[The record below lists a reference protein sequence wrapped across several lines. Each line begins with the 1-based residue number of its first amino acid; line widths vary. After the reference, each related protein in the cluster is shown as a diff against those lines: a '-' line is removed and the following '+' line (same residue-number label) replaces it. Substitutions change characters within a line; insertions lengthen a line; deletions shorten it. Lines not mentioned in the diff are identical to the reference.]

1 MAIGLGNVQAVLGS
15 STPIS
20 EKEIKDALWY
30 YYFDEEKTTG
40 WLLGAHSLS
49 LSPYS
54 VCSGCPV

>member
-1 MAIGLGNVQAVLGS
+1 MQAVLGS